1 MYCII
6 LIIKLGDIKMHFKP
20 TKIFLSIIVILSS
33 FYTAPTL
40 MAQETQMASVSQNAG
55 KNLKFKVA
63 IGRFSN
69 ETNYGKSLLRDNDL
83 DPLGKQAADILT
95 AYLAMSDNFL
105 IFERPDLS
113 KIEREQNLAGE
124 SSVIG
129 VDTLII
135 GSVVEFGRAA
145 DGQRG
150 LFNRKNVQTAHAK
163 VVVRFVDVRT
173 GLVFHSATGSGEETN
188 ETKTIIGIGSTA
200 GFDATLNDKAISV
213 AIEDMIEE
221 LVNTLSART
230 WRTDILAVEGSS
242 VFISSGEK
250 QGIRVGDKLKVMKEG
265 RTIKSNQSGFDIT
278 LPASQVGE
286 LRVESLFGDNETNE
300 GAVTKLVTGE
310 LGEGRPEDLFVTS
323 SN

>member
-1 MYCII
+1 MM
-6 LIIKLGDIKMHFKP
+6 GVKMQNHTSKYFQKNLL
-20 TKIFLSIIVILSS
+20 TLLIVIGSFVLAPFAYAQDYQVSS
-33 FYTAPTL
+33 N
-40 MAQETQMASVSQNAG
+40 E

-95 AYLAMSDNFL
+95 AYLAMSDKFL

-113 KIEREQNLAGE
+113 KIEREQGLSGDTGI
-124 SSVIG
+124 VG

-150 LFNRKNVQTAHAK
+150 LFNRKKVQTAHAK
-163 VVVRFVDVRT
+163 VAVRFVDVRT
-173 GLVFHSATGSGEETN
+173 GLVFHSATGTGDATN
-188 ETKTIIGIGSTA
+188 ETKTVLGVGSTA

-221 LVNTLSART
+221 LVNTLSGRT
-230 WRTDILAVEGSS
+230 WKTDILAVEGSN
-242 VFISSGEK
+242 VYISGGEK
-250 QGIRVGDKLKVMKEG
+250 QGLKVGDRLAVMKEG
-265 RTIKSNQSGFDIT
+265 KTVKSNQTGFNIT
-278 LPASQVGE
+278 LPASKVGE
-286 LRVESLFGDNETNE
+286 LQVISLFGDNETNE
-300 GAVTKLVTGE
+300 GAVTNVVSGE
-310 LGEGRPEDLFVTS
+310 IGDGRPEGLFVTTV
-323 SN
+323 N

>member
-1 MYCII
+1 MLYKLFHSI
-6 LIIKLGDIKMHFKP
+6 LRRFLFG
-20 TKIFLSIIVILSS
+20 IFFVLSCLAVVSN
-33 FYTAPTL
+33 TT
-40 MAQETQMASVSQNAG
+40 AQETQLASTGQDAN

-95 AYLAMSDNFL
+95 AYLAMSDKFL
-105 IFERPDLS
+105 IFERPDLT
-113 KIEREQNLAGE
+113 KIEREQNLSGE

-135 GSVVEFGRAA
+135 GSVVEFGRSA

-150 LFNRKNVQTAHAK
+150 LFNRKKVQTAHAK
-163 VVVRFVDVRT
+163 VAVRFVDVKT
-173 GLVFHSATGSGEETN
+173 GLVFHSATGTGDATT

-221 LVNTLSART
+221 LVNTLSSRT
-230 WRTDILAVEGSS
+230 WKTDILAIEGSN
-242 VFISSGEK
+242 VFISGGEK
-250 QGIRVGDKLKVMKEG
+250 QGIQVGDRLYVMKQG
-265 RTIKSNQSGFDIT
+265 RTIKSNQTGFDIT
-278 LPASQVGE
+278 LPPSMVGE
-286 LRVESLFGDNETNE
+286 LQVVSLFGDTETNE
-300 GAVTKLVTGE
+300 GAVTNLVSGDI
-310 LGEGRPEDLFVTS
+310 GEGRPEDLFVTS